1 MSVLELICDLSEVL
15 VCLPFTGGAENS
27 CCSMAFGG
35 SESQSQQM
43 VHRSIYNEIQG
54 KSKQKS
60 VIGGCLMIWDSIT

>member
-1 MSVLELICDLSEVL
+1 MSVRELICDLSEVL
-15 VCLPFTGGAENS
+15 VCLPFTEGAESS

-43 VHRSIYNEIQG
+43 VHRGTYNEIQG

>member
-15 VCLPFTGGAENS
+15 VCLPFTEGAESS

-43 VHRSIYNEIQG
+43 VHRNIYGDKQG
-54 KSKQKS
+54 DSKQKS
-60 VIGGCLMIWDSIT
+60 TIGTWLMI